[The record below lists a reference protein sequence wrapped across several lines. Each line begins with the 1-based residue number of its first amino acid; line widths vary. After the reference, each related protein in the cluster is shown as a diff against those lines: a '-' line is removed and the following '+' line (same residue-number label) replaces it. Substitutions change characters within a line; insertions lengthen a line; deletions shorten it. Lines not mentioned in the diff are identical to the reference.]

1 MNKTRLAIILLVAS
15 IAVFL
20 TSLGAGAMAYFSPS
34 VFQGTIASAQP
45 QTNNA
50 RSNSNATLKTTA
62 TSTPSPNALPK
73 ANKHYE
79 YVFPDGGMW
88 VYDIDHGH
96 RLVKQI
102 ALPTVGV
109 RGVAASPSTG
119 MVYISYG
126 GNGGTHGNGI
136 VLAYNLKTDKIAW
149 TKKYPFG
156 VDSQGISPDGKTIYM
171 PDGSQSY
178 DGNVYILNAADG
190 AVTGKM
196 NTVPGA
202 STHNTFVNLQGTHV
216 YTGAVNNNNL
226 FEFDATSHQLIK
238 KIGPLKA
245 GVRPYSINRAETLA
259 FTNASSFLGFEVSD
273 ITTGKLLYHVPI
285 KGFTAPATA
294 TAPSHGISLSPN
306 EKEVYVIDSPNSYV
320 HVFDVTGLPASP
332 PVQVADIA
340 VPSMAGVEVP
350 CPYDCQREGWL
361 EHSRDGRYVYVGDAG
376 VAIDTATRKIAAHL
390 PALTNGRKFIEIDWS
405 DDTPVFANNRL
416 AAGYAG
422 LPLP

>member
-1 MNKTRLAIILLVAS
+1 MNKTRLAIILLVVS
-15 IAVFL
+15 IAIFL

-34 VFQGTIASAQP
+34 AQP

-50 RSNSNATLKTTA
+50 ASSNPNGSTNATTA
-62 TSTPSPNALPK
+62 GSTSTGLPK

-102 ALPTVGV
+102 PLSTVSV
-109 RGVAASPSTG
+109 RGVVAAPSTG
-119 MVYISYG
+119 MLYISYG

-136 VLAYNLKTDKIAW
+136 MMAYNLKTDIVAW
-149 TKKYPFG
+149 TKKYNFG

-178 DGNVYILNAADG
+178 DGDVYILNAADG
-190 AVTGKM
+190 AVKGKM

-216 YTGAVNNNNL
+216 YTGANNNNIL
-226 FEFDATSHQLIK
+226 FEFDAATHKLIK
-238 KIGPLKA
+238 KIGPLQA
-245 GVRPYSINRAETLA
+245 GVRPYAINRAETLA
-259 FTNASSFLGFEVSD
+259 FTNASNFLGFEVSD

-306 EKEVYVIDSPNSYV
+306 EKEVYVMDSPNSYV
-320 HVFDVTGLPASP
+320 HVFDVTGLPAKP

-340 VPSMAGVEVP
+340 VPAMTGVETP

-376 VAIDTATRKIAAHL
+376 VAIDTTTRKIAARL
-390 PALTNGRKFIEIDWS
+390 PALMNGRKFLEVDWS
-405 DDTPVFANNRL
+405 DDTPVFADGRHGV
-416 AAGYAG
+416 GYAG